1 MQNVS
6 AGVSSI
12 LNPGGN
18 VKKLERQLQFADTF
32 QNRVQLADAYL
43 GTGQVQKA
51 VSLYEK
57 SLTGNFSENEHIL
70 QQLILAYYDEQRFND
85 VITAAG
91 KIYKQPQFNR
101 SRAHIYYALSLEKT
115 GNLQKAEE
123 EFKKLGGYFSQYE
136 ARYQYAKFLQR
147 HQRQGEADK
156 LLKEMLGEESH
167 LGPIE
172 KRDNRYWLNM
182 VKQELKKK

>member
-1 MQNVS
+1 MHNVS

-18 VKKLERQLQFADTF
+18 VKKLERELQFAHTF
-32 QNRVQLADAYL
+32 QNRVRLADAYL

-70 QQLILAYYDEQRFND
+70 QQLILAYYDQQRYAE

-101 SRAHIYYALSLEKT
+101 SRAHICYTLSLEKT
-115 GNLQKAEE
+115 DQLQKAEE

-147 HQRQGEADK
+147 HNRSEEALK
-156 LLKEMLGEESH
+156 LLKEML
-167 LGPIE
+167 
-172 KRDNRYWLNM
+172 
-182 VKQELKKK
+182 